1 MAAQIKYTL
10 PGLGWNLSPQVI
22 EMVPYA
28 ATLLALA
35 LLKKAANGPAALA
48 LPYRR

>member
-1 MAAQIKYTL
+1 
-10 PGLGWNLSPQVI
+10 
-22 EMVPYA
+22 MVPYA

-48 LPYRR
+48 QPYRR